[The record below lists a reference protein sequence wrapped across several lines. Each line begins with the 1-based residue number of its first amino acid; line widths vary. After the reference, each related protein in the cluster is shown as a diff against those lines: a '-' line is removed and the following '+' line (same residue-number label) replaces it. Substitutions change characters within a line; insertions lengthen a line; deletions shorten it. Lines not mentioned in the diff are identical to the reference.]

1 MPPAD
6 RLSEVQVVESFHLLL
21 RESFRR
27 AQAEGLLSEAEISAA
42 DIEVQVAGPAL
53 TLFYAA
59 LEAQGDPP
67 CISSPDGSFTLSS
80 ENCPAPL
87 ASAFRLWQECV
98 PRVRRYDEEARGDL
112 ARMVCEK
119 EPEGMPLR
127 MDVAR
132 TAADLK
138 GIALEILQRRTF
150 QIRFQA
156 DLQSSVA
163 GPTAPAGLPAARG
176 SPPVAYEPPPLYS
189 AEGGSDRSR
198 TSKDLGSQSRSVT
211 GAGEAHLSGQE
222 AEHLAVIRETLYGAL
237 ADVLVTT
244 PSILRML
251 AQGPE
256 WTAKAFFASTCLAIL
271 EVALVRVTAEGVRAV
286 NLGRGSPRVIGIRET
301 PAHLRPF
308 LSRLV
313 EVSQAVRALAEEDD
327 ARAVREATE
336 GVQQLSPPRLDLL
349 RTRLSEGVGAN
360 ATGSE
365 SEMGQIALLA
375 NGINGLALGMTSLPA
390 FQERQAQ
397 AFQILMSVTSL

>member
-1 MPPAD
+1 M
-6 RLSEVQVVESFHLLL
+6 
-21 RESFRR
+21 
-27 AQAEGLLSEAEISAA
+27 
-42 DIEVQVAGPAL
+42 
-53 TLFYAA
+53 
-59 LEAQGDPP
+59 
-67 CISSPDGSFTLSS
+67 
-80 ENCPAPL
+80 
-87 ASAFRLWQECV
+87 
-98 PRVRRYDEEARGDL
+98 
-112 ARMVCEK
+112 
-119 EPEGMPLR
+119 
-127 MDVAR
+127 
-132 TAADLK
+132 
-138 GIALEILQRRTF
+138 
-150 QIRFQA
+150 
-156 DLQSSVA
+156 
-163 GPTAPAGLPAARG
+163 
-176 SPPVAYEPPPLYS
+176 AYEPPPLYS

-198 TSKDLGSQSRSVT
+198 TSKDLGTESRST
-211 GAGEAHLSGQE
+211 AEARDARLTGQE
-222 AEHLAVIRETLYGAL
+222 AEHLAVIRETLYGGASVSSFRIAQLRSRAQITPSTAL

-301 PAHLRPF
+301 PGELGGFRPLCLPGTRRLTPSPAPLRQAHLRPF

-327 ARAVREATE
+327 ARAVSEATE

-375 NGINGLALGMTSLPA
+375 NAINGLALGTARFLPSEGGQRAELTRPAVRTGAGMTSLPA